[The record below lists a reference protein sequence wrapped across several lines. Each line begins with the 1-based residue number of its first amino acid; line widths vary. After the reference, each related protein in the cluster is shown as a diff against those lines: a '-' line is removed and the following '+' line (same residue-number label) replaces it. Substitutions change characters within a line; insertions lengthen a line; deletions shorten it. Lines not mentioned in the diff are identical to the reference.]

1 MEGDIKLKYVLDYC
15 SGSEKISTYLDK
27 SSLWDLHNFVNPSTD
42 GRWSEE
48 STVAVKTA
56 PATVHGEVD

>member
-15 SGSEKISTYLDK
+15 PGSEKISTYLDK
-27 SSLWDLHNFVNPSTD
+27 SNLWDLHNFVNPSPD
-42 GRWSEE
+42 GGRSGE

-56 PATVHGEVD
+56 LATFHGDVD